1 MLRIKRRIASSRCC
15 SSANGTRPNGVG
27 SLRDLIL
34 HFPARGRSAS
44 ASLTASSSQTLGP
57 SVSRP
62 RVRRCILDSCVLDPH
77 RGSLMCKLAG
87 TLRRPALAHRG
98 SLVQA
103 RWDPPSAW
111 VRRCILD
118 RCVLYRHWIRTWRTV
133 RLSPHPL
140 QVGGSPPVKSCGVGT
155 NHGATTTSPKH
166 NGKAYSGNIR
176 IHHAQ
181 RKQRPSFLP
190 LSE

>member
-140 QVGGSPPVKSCGVGT
+140 QVGGSPPVKSSQNEHHAPGVFLQ
-155 NHGATTTSPKH
+155 
-166 NGKAYSGNIR
+166 GKAR
-176 IHHAQ
+176 TIHHD
-181 RKQRPSFLP
+181 RKAGHTDHHQGSRCKY
-190 LSE
+190 